1 MRLLSIASA
10 SLALLPLALSKAQSQ
25 QQQPLQVYLYP
36 TPTSPSLSD
45 SGSIGKNAPTL
56 SAAQAKA
63 VLSHHLGEG
72 LGDFDEI
79 PSDEGMWSH
88 LMHMWNGEKGEEKA
102 RIVVLDGGV
111 LPQDVLPTS
120 LPEPAFYLNDDDSTD
135 FLLQPYLNQAK
146 SLLAHILDSVPDLVK
161 SFKDVFDMA
170 GTKAAAALGHELSCL
185 TALADS
191 IPFHNH
197 GSYPWEAISISGFN
211 DIQRG
216 EEVWETGRL
225 GVKAGL
231 ESMTSP
237 NSPPLLVIIR
247 PNSSSSP
254 SFNRRLTSRAVPP
267 ALHKKDEDKTPLA
280 DACYTSKETCEDATE
295 CNGRGSCSL
304 KGKNADGECW
314 GCKCKNGYAGVE
326 CQKDDYSTPFIV
338 LVFSTVLL
346 TALVVGSIALLS
358 SIGDTKLPS
367 TLTLAIGGTMK
378 HD

>member
-1 MRLLSIASA
+1 MRLLTIASA
-10 SLALLPLALSKAQSQ
+10 SLALLPLALSRGQAPAQA
-25 QQQPLQVYLYP
+25 QQPLQVYLYP
-36 TPTSPSLSD
+36 TPTSPSLSSAKD
-45 SGSIGKNAPTL
+45 APTL

-72 LGDFDEI
+72 LDDFDEI

-88 LMHMWNGEKGEEKA
+88 LMSMWNGEKGADEKA

-120 LPEPAFYLNDDDSTD
+120 LSEPAFYLTDDDSTD
-135 FLLQPYLNQAK
+135 FLLEPYLNQAK
-146 SLLAHILDSVPDLVK
+146 SLLAHILDSIPDLAK

-191 IPFHNH
+191 IPFLNH

-211 DIQRG
+211 DVQRG

-247 PNSSSSP
+247 PSSS
-254 SFNRRLTSRAVPP
+254 FNRLTSRAVPP
-267 ALHKKDEDKTPLA
+267 TLQKKADSDSDKTPLA
-280 DACYTSKETCEDATE
+280 DVCYTSKETCEEATE
-295 CNGRGSCSL
+295 CNGRGSCAL

-314 GCKCKNGYAGVE
+314 GCKCRNGFAGVE
-326 CQKDDYSTPFIV
+326 CQKDDYSTPFII
-338 LVFSTVLL
+338 LVFSSVLL
-346 TALVVGSIALLS
+346 VALVVGSIALLS

>member
-1 MRLLSIASA
+1 MRILSLASA
-10 SLALLPLALSKAQSQ
+10 SLALLPIALSKVHSA
-25 QQQPLQVYLYP
+25 QQPLQVYLYP
-36 TPTSPSLSD
+36 TPTSPSLTD
-45 SGSIGKNAPTL
+45 SAHSAPTL

-72 LGDFDEI
+72 LGAFDEI

-88 LMHMWNGEKGEEKA
+88 LMSMWNGEQEGEKA
-102 RIVVLDGGV
+102 RMVVLDGGV
-111 LPQDVLPTS
+111 TPQDVLPTTLS
-120 LPEPAFYLNDDDSTD
+120 QPAFYLDDDDSTD

-146 SLLAHILDSVPDLVK
+146 SLLAHVLDSIPDFAK

-191 IPFHNH
+191 IPFLNH

-247 PNSSSSP
+247 PSSSSA
-254 SFNRRLTSRAVPP
+254 NKRLTSRAVPP
-267 ALHKKDEDKTPLA
+267 TLQKKDEDKTPLA
-280 DACYTSKETCEDATE
+280 DTCYASQESCEEATE
-295 CNGRGSCSL
+295 CNGRGSCAL
-304 KGKNADGECW
+304 KGKIADGECW
-314 GCKCKNGYAGVE
+314 GCKCRNGYAGVE
-326 CQKDDYSTPFIV
+326 CQKDDYSTPFIII
-338 LVFSTVLL
+338 VFSSVLL
-346 TALVVGSIALLS
+346 IAIVVGSIALLA